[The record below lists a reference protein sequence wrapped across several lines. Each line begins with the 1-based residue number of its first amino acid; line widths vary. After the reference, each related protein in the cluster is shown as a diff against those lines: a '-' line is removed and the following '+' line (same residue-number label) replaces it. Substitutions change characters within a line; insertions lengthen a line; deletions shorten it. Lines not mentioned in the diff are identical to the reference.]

1 MIDKE
6 FPLCPLCGS
15 NADYFYLLDGKVIGC
30 SDCVKAVDYMIIR
43 KEADSWSDFLKG
55 QECPENEDQ
64 ELAEFGNRPG
74 LFKETSRDDW
84 EDMLLSSQ

>member
-15 NADYFYLLDGKVIGC
+15 NADYFYFRDGKVIGC
-30 SDCVKAVDYMIIR
+30 SDCVKAVDYTKIR
-43 KEADSWSDFLKG
+43 KEADNWFDFLKG

-64 ELAEFGNRPG
+64 ELEEFGNRLG